1 MPSNLNPL
9 ELTLVHQYLSGS
21 TPGRELPLG
30 WARAASLLLAVTGL
44 ALAAYTTLLF
54 LQHPTDRVAVFVLL
68 PGGGAG
74 LLLVLVGLG
83 IQGYL
88 MRATERARLAAILRK
103 LLPGELP

>member
-1 MPSNLNPL
+1 MHTHLTPL
-9 ELTLVHQYLSGS
+9 ELGLVRRYLSGTTS
-21 TPGRELPLG
+21 GREMPLG
-30 WARAASLLLAVTGL
+30 WARAASVVLAAVGL
-44 ALAAYTTLLF
+44 TLAAYTTLLF

-88 MRATERARLAAILRK
+88 MRARERVHLAAILRK
-103 LLPGELP
+103 LLPGELS

>member
-1 MPSNLNPL
+1 MQSNLSPL
-9 ELTLVHQYLSGS
+9 ELALVRRYLSGTTS
-21 TPGRELPLG
+21 GRELPLG
-30 WARAASLLLAVTGL
+30 WARAASVVLAAAGL

-68 PGGGAG
+68 PGFGAG
-74 LLLVLVGLG
+74 LLLILVGLG

-88 MRATERARLAAILRK
+88 MRARERAHLAAILRK